1 MILGVTT
8 GQTILIHGAGS
19 TVGYSAVQIAL
30 LRGARVLATAGS
42 TYAGDLAAM
51 GATVTSYGKGMAER
65 VLEFAGGPV
74 DLVLDTSPVGGALP
88 DLVTIAG
95 GGPRRVMTVS
105 DFAAAA
111 ELGMRSNLDED
122 APRATP
128 SSPRT
133 PRTPPVE
140 NSLSRSPRRSL
151 SPTGEPRSRSAKPAT
166 PAANSSCFPTPVQH
180 QPTSA
185 HGHSRNDRASPTH

>member
-19 TVGYSAVQIAL
+19 TFGYSAVQIAL

-42 TYAGDLAAM
+42 TYAGDLAVM

-95 GGPRRVMTVS
+95 GDPRRVMTVS

-122 APRATP
+122 A
-128 SSPRT
+128 T
-133 PRTPPVE
+133 PRYDVLAAYAAYAASGKFTIPVAKTFPLTDWRTALE
-140 NSLSRSPRRSL
+140 ISE
-151 SPTGEPRSRSAKPAT
+151 TGQ

-185 HGHSRNDRASPTH
+185 HGHSRNEPAPPTH